1 MSSLAPH
8 DRVLIRLPSWLG
20 DLVQVEPSLRALSTH
35 LATPPSLAG
44 PAALLPLFDGLFPG
58 APRIPHHVRGAEQRA
73 EWRGHDVA
81 LLFPGSFRSAWT
93 AWRSGIPRRIGW
105 SRDGRAALLTDRLTP
120 PLERGATPLGLG
132 QSGRGRRYLPRS
144 FATSCVELLGLVGL
158 SVADTRPR
166 LSVAEIPRARVRER
180 LATLGLAPSEAYLLL
195 NTGARPGSAKA
206 YPAERW
212 ALLIELLV
220 DALDLPIV
228 LVCGPGEEATLK
240 AVQAAV
246 RVPAGRRIVS
256 FVDPVAGMGDLLA
269 LCAGARV
276 FLTADSGPRHVALA
290 VGTPVVCVTGPTDP
304 RHAADHLEDL
314 RLVRREVAC
323 GPCHR
328 EVCPLVGPLRHACML
343 DIEPAELVDRT
354 IELAGA
360 TG

>member
-1 MSSLAPH
+1 MSSLGTH
-8 DRVLIRLPSWLG
+8 DRVLVRLPSWLG
-20 DLVQVEPSLRALSTH
+20 DLVQAEPSLRALSAH
-35 LATPPSLAG
+35 LSTPPSLAG

-58 APRIPHHVRGAEQRA
+58 APRIPHRVRGAEQRT
-73 EWRGHDVA
+73 EWSGHDVA

-93 AWRSGIPRRIGW
+93 AWRAGIPRRIGW

-132 QSGRGRRYLPRS
+132 RPGRGRRYLPRS
-144 FATSCVELLGLVGL
+144 FATSCVELLGLLGV

-166 LSVAEIPRARVRER
+166 LPVADIPRARVLER
-180 LATLGLAPSEAYLLL
+180 LAALGLAESDDYLLV

-212 ALLIELLV
+212 ALLIDLLA
-220 DALDLPIV
+220 DALDLPLV

-240 AVQAAV
+240 QVQSRATRG
-246 RVPAGRRIVS
+246 RVLP
-256 FVDPVAGMGDLLA
+256 FVDPVAGMGELLA

-290 VGTPVVCVTGPTDP
+290 VGTPVVCVAGPTDP

-328 EVCPLVGPLRHACML
+328 EVCPLVGPEHHACML
-343 DIEPAELVDRT
+343 AIEPAELVDRT
-354 IELAGA
+354 IELALV